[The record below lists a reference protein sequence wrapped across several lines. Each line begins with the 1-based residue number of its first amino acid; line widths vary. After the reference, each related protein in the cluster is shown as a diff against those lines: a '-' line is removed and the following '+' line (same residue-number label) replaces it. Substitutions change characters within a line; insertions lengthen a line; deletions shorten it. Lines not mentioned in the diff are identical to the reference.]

1 MNDSDRVV
9 SKDSIEI
16 LSNKPDSPKSFLEIY
31 ELGSL
36 CQSKR
41 QYQKALVYA
50 KQGLQ
55 LSTELSNQNH
65 KVMAQVSIGCIY
77 WEMSQLKKAMKF
89 FQEALSASEQLEDK
103 ETQGM
108 LHAIMGLSCW
118 RQGDWSMAINLFEK
132 ALQYFPNSEIK
143 KEVLVSSGSVEVKCL
158 MTVMRRGIE
167 TLKNRIEIAK
177 TQQNPE
183 RILLP
188 SFAMIPLVFFAGEKE
203 SIPNLLESIIPLAQ
217 QLNNKN
223 MLDCIPRLK
232 KIMGVN

>member
-1 MNDSDRVV
+1 MNDSDRIL

-36 CQSKR
+36 CQSQR

-55 LSTELSNQNH
+55 LSTELSNQDY
-65 KVMAQVSIGCIY
+65 KVMALVSIGCIY

-103 ETQGM
+103 DTQGM
-108 LHAIMGLSCW
+108 LHAIMGISCW
-118 RQGDWSMAINLFEK
+118 RQGDLFNAINLFEK
-132 ALQYFPNSEIK
+132 ALKYFPNSEIN
-143 KEVLVSSGSVEVKCL
+143 KEMLASSGSIKVKCL
-158 MTVMRRGIE
+158 TNVMERGIE
-167 TLKNRIEIAK
+167 TLKNRIKIAK

-183 RILLP
+183 RVLLP
-188 SFAMIPLVFFAGEKE
+188 SFAMIPLVFFTGKKE
-203 SIPNLLESIIPLAQ
+203 SIPHLLESIIPLAQ
-217 QLNNKN
+217 QLNNN
-223 MLDCIPRLK
+223 IIIDCIPRLK
-232 KIMGVN
+232 KIMGVS

>member
-1 MNDSDRVV
+1 MNDSDRTV

-16 LSNKPDSPKSFLEIY
+16 LSNKPDTSKSFLEVY

-36 CQSKR
+36 FQSKR
-41 QYQKALVYA
+41 QYQKALIYA
-50 KQGLQ
+50 KQALH
-55 LSTELSNQNH
+55 LSTELSNQDH
-65 KVMAQVSIGCIY
+65 KVLALVSIGCIY

-89 FQEALSASEQLEDK
+89 FQDALSASEQLEDK
-103 ETQGM
+103 DTQGM
-108 LHAIMGLSCW
+108 LHAIMGISCW
-118 RQGDWSMAINLFEK
+118 RKGDWSKAINLFEK
-132 ALQYFPNSEIK
+132 ALQYFPNSEINK
-143 KEVLVSSGSVEVKCL
+143 DVLVSSGSVKVKCL
-158 MTVMRRGIE
+158 VAVMERGIE

-188 SFAMIPLVFFAGEKE
+188 SFAMIPLVFFTGKKE
-203 SIPNLLESIIPLAQ
+203 SIPHLLESIIPLAQ